1 MLAHG
6 YTGDVTDWHHQIA
19 AFSSTYRVLVV
30 EHRGHGRS
38 EAPSDRSLYRIPL
51 MAEDLLALA
60 DAAGLGRFH
69 LAGHSMGGGIVQEAA
84 LATQERLLSLTLE
97 GTSCKFNLNAD
108 PQMAAWRDRRL
119 HLARTEGMAAVA
131 REPLIAPLPPHM
143 PPERAREEA
152 DRLGRMSPDAFVG
165 AAEGLLGWEGDRRA
179 GGSNHG
185 PDSDR
190 LWRSGLRDDHQ
201 RIAQAREAAPQ
212 RHRRGDPGGGT
223 FPAVGSGR
231 RSLTAC
237 WRSFWPRRPE
247 DSRRFSRG
255 LSWPPTRTRGSHG
268 GLRSPQPGYLCLM
281 YAGYVLREAQLRD
294 CSAGDLRLFLTV
306 RIFHSGLPV
315 VPARTTRADAPS
327 PAKAVGGSQL
337 PNNFPTVSSTA
348 WPSADVRSHL
358 RSSRRPTND
367 GQPFCIL

>member
-1 MLAHG
+1 MPYADINGIKLYWEMHGESGDALVLAHG

-84 LATQERLLSLTLE
+84 LTAQERLLSLTLE

-165 AAEGLLGWEGDRRA
+165 AAEGLLGWEGTEERA
-179 GGSNHG
+179 ARITVPTLIVFGDLDSEMIISGSL
-185 PDSDR
+185 R
-190 LWRSGLRDDHQ
+190 LEKLLPNVTVEV
-201 RIAQAREAAPQ
+201 IPEAGHSPQ
-212 RHRRGDPGGGT
+212 
-223 FPAVGSGR
+223 
-231 RSLTAC
+231 
-237 WRSFWPRRPE
+237 WERPE
-247 DSRRFSRG
+247 IFNR
-255 LSWPPTRTRGSHG
+255 
-268 GLRSPQPGYLCLM
+268 
-281 YAGYVLREAQLRD
+281 VLAQFLA
-294 CSAGDLRLFLTV
+294 SA
-306 RIFHSGLPV
+306 
-315 VPARTTRADAPS
+315 A
-327 PAKAVGGSQL
+327 
-337 PNNFPTVSSTA
+337 
-348 WPSADVRSHL
+348 
-358 RSSRRPTND
+358 
-367 GQPFCIL
+367 